1 MKKTEKELQDDL
13 LTAAALAVHS
23 YEEYLLDQMGGV
35 NWRKSCSRF
44 ASRWQPLTATNSPNN
59 QSA

>member
-23 YEEYLLDQMGGV
+23 YEEYLLDQIGWRELAQVMQSL
-35 NWRKSCSRF
+35 RKSISTIDRHKL
-44 ASRWQPLTATNSPNN
+44 SNKQSP
-59 QSA
+59 